1 MKRRTR
7 IKICGLTRVE
17 DVQACVQSGVDAI
30 GLVFVEQSP
39 RNLTLEQGAALRA
52 EIPAFVQVVA
62 LLMNPQAGQ
71 VEALLRQVQPD
82 LLQFHGQETAAF
94 CKQWRRGYL
103 KAIAMKNRPMA
114 EIEAEIAQHHQARGL
129 LLDAHAPGEQGG
141 SGQRFD
147 WNHLPDVPRERLIL
161 AGGLRPDNIRAAI
174 AQVRPG
180 AVDLSSGVEQAPGIK
195 SPEKIQQLVQQV
207 RQADQECA

>member
-1 MKRRTR
+1 MNPRTR
-7 IKICGLTRVE
+7 IKICGLTRAE
-17 DVQACVQSGVDAI
+17 DVQACVRAGVDAI
-30 GLVFVEQSP
+30 GLVFVEKSP

-62 LLMNPQAGQ
+62 LLMNPDPRQ
-71 VEALLRQVQPD
+71 VEAVLAQVQPD
-82 LLQFHGQETAAF
+82 LLQFHGQESAAF
-94 CKQWRRGYL
+94 CQQWRRGYL
-103 KAIAMKNRPMA
+103 KAIAMKDRAMS
-114 EIEAEIAQHHQARGL
+114 EIEAEIAQHDPARGL
-129 LLDAHAPGEQGG
+129 LLDAHAPGGQGG

-147 WNHLPDVPRERLIL
+147 WNHLPAIPRERLIL